1 MIQIKSPAELEKMTE
16 AGRITADVLAYAGRE
31 VKAGMTTKELD
42 RLIHERILKNG
53 AAPSFLGYGGF
64 PASACISV
72 NNEVIH
78 GIPGKYKLKDGDIV
92 SIDVGAFIGGFHGDS
107 AATFPIG
114 HVTPE
119 AERLMAVTEKAL
131 MAGIQAAV
139 AGNRVGDIG
148 FAVENVV
155 EEAGFAV
162 VRQYVG
168 HGIGREMHEAPEIP
182 NYGVQGRGPRLV
194 PGMAICIEPMVNAS
208 GGGVRVLSDNWTV
221 VTASGSLSAHF
232 EHTLFITKDGPP
244 LVLTNR
250 G

>member
-1 MIQIKSPAELEKMTE
+1 MIQIKSPAELTQMTE
-16 AGRITADVLAYAGRE
+16 AGRITADVLAYAGQMAA
-31 VKAGMTTKELD
+31 AGMTTKELD

-53 AAPSFLGYGGF
+53 ATPSFLGYGGF

-78 GIPGKYKLKDGDIV
+78 GIPGKYKLKEGDIV

-114 HVTPE
+114 PVTPE
-119 AERLMAVTEKAL
+119 AERLLAVTEKSL
-131 MAGIQAAV
+131 EAGIRAAV

-148 FAVENVV
+148 FAVETVV

-182 NYGVQGRGPRLV
+182 NYGNKGRGPRLV
-194 PGMAICIEPMVNAS
+194 PGMAICIEPMVNVQGS
-208 GGGVRVLSDNWTV
+208 EVRVLSDQWTV